1 MQALST
7 AVPGKWYTI
16 KWMFGVPEVLEKLKE
31 FKIKEGSEIHVIQ
44 NDASG
49 MMIIASDQKR
59 FAISQDAAAENSSI
73 TKKWKNRPYNHRKSR
88 IDFLYIRIME
98 EPVCSI
104 L

>member
-31 FKIKEGSEIHVIQ
+31 FKIKEGATDGAIKEGSEIHVIQ

-59 FAISQDAAAENSSI
+59 FAISQDAAA
-73 TKKWKNRPYNHRKSR
+73 R
-88 IDFLYIRIME
+88 IQ
-98 EPVCSI
+98 V
-104 L
+104 

>member
-49 MMIIASDQKR
+49 MMIIAIAIYFLLFPRGTSKR
-59 FAISQDAAAENSSI
+59 TPGTTFPSI
-73 TKKWKNRPYNHRKSR
+73 PSGT
-88 IDFLYIRIME
+88 E
-98 EPVCSI
+98 
-104 L
+104 

>member
-1 MQALST
+1 MTNQYESEYTVVKSKEKKEGVKMQALST

-31 FKIKEGSEIHVIQ
+31 FKIKEGHVIQ

-59 FAISQDAAAENSSI
+59 FAISQDAAA
-73 TKKWKNRPYNHRKSR
+73 R
-88 IDFLYIRIME
+88 IQ
-98 EPVCSI
+98 V
-104 L
+104 

>member
-1 MQALST
+1 MTNQYENEYTVVKSKEKKRRCKNAGIINSCS
-7 AVPGKWYTI
+7 GKWYTI

-59 FAISQDAAAENSSI
+59 FAISQDAAA
-73 TKKWKNRPYNHRKSR
+73 R
-88 IDFLYIRIME
+88 IQ
-98 EPVCSI
+98 V
-104 L
+104 

>member
-59 FAISQDAAAENSSI
+59 FAISQDATA
-73 TKKWKNRPYNHRKSR
+73 R
-88 IDFLYIRIME
+88 IQ
-98 EPVCSI
+98 V
-104 L
+104 

>member
-1 MQALST
+1 MTNQYESEYTVVKSKEKKEGVKMQTLST

-59 FAISQDAAAENSSI
+59 FAISQDAAA
-73 TKKWKNRPYNHRKSR
+73 R
-88 IDFLYIRIME
+88 IQ
-98 EPVCSI
+98 V
-104 L
+104 

>member
-16 KWMFGVPEVLEKLKE
+16 KWMFGVPEVLEKL
-31 FKIKEGSEIHVIQ
+31 EGSEIHVIQ

-59 FAISQDAAAENSSI
+59 FAISQDAAA
-73 TKKWKNRPYNHRKSR
+73 R
-88 IDFLYIRIME
+88 IQ
-98 EPVCSI
+98 V
-104 L
+104 

>member
-49 MMIIASDQKR
+49 MM
-59 FAISQDAAAENSSI
+59 NYSI
-73 TKKWKNRPYNHRKSR
+73 
-88 IDFLYIRIME
+88 
-98 EPVCSI
+98 
-104 L
+104 

>member
-59 FAISQDAAAENSSI
+59 DVYKRQLSCSG
-73 TKKWKNRPYNHRKSR
+73 R
-88 IDFLYIRIME
+88 ILY
-98 EPVCSI
+98 
-104 L
+104 

>member
-1 MQALST
+1 MQSLAET
-7 AVPGKWYTI
+7 KAGDVCTI

-59 FAISQDAAAENSSI
+59 FAISQDAAA
-73 TKKWKNRPYNHRKSR
+73 R
-88 IDFLYIRIME
+88 IQ
-98 EPVCSI
+98 V
-104 L
+104 

>member
-1 MQALST
+1 MTNQYESEYTVVKSKEKKEGVKMQVLST

-59 FAISQDAAAENSSI
+59 FAISQDAAA
-73 TKKWKNRPYNHRKSR
+73 R
-88 IDFLYIRIME
+88 IQ
-98 EPVCSI
+98 V
-104 L
+104 

>member
-1 MQALST
+1 MTNQYESEYTVVKSKGKKEGVKMQALST

-59 FAISQDAAAENSSI
+59 FAISQDAAA
-73 TKKWKNRPYNHRKSR
+73 R
-88 IDFLYIRIME
+88 IQ
-98 EPVCSI
+98 V
-104 L
+104 

>member
-16 KWMFGVPEVLEKLKE
+16 KWMFGVPE

-59 FAISQDAAAENSSI
+59 FAISQDAAA
-73 TKKWKNRPYNHRKSR
+73 R
-88 IDFLYIRIME
+88 IQ
-98 EPVCSI
+98 V
-104 L
+104 

>member
-16 KWMFGVPEVLEKLKE
+16 KWMFGVPEVLEELKE

-59 FAISQDAAAENSSI
+59 FAISQDAAA
-73 TKKWKNRPYNHRKSR
+73 R
-88 IDFLYIRIME
+88 IQ
-98 EPVCSI
+98 V
-104 L
+104 

>member
-1 MQALST
+1 MTNQYESEYTVVKSKEKKEGVKMQALST

-16 KWMFGVPEVLEKLKE
+16 KWMFGVPEE

-59 FAISQDAAAENSSI
+59 FAISQDAAA
-73 TKKWKNRPYNHRKSR
+73 R
-88 IDFLYIRIME
+88 IQ
-98 EPVCSI
+98 V
-104 L
+104 